1 MSNTKTLALALC
13 AFTSLAATGL
23 SAGTA
28 HAQTADTGGILFQ
41 VQAGVS
47 SPISV
52 LIGHWRATSI
62 VFDSPRDEHLVL
74 YPDGTAKYWVVTASS
89 RSEVSNSVWGVE
101 GRMLKIGEDTEAP
114 ITIYEGQLVLPNIP
128 NRRKFWER
136 IE

>member
-1 MSNTKTLALALC
+1 MKGDHMATDPANPSPRELPLSNQTRFKTKTLALALC
-13 AFTSLAATGL
+13 AFTSLTATGL

-47 SPISV
+47 SPTSV

-74 YPDGTAKYWVVTASS
+74 YPDGTAKYWVVTAS
-89 RSEVSNSVWGVE
+89 
-101 GRMLKIGEDTEAP
+101 
-114 ITIYEGQLVLPNIP
+114 
-128 NRRKFWER
+128 
-136 IE
+136 